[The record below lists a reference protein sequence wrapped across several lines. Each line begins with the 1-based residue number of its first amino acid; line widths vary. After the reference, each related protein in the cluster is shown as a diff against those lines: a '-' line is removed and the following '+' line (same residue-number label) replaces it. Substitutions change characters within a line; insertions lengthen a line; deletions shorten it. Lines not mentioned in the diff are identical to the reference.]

1 VYHGYSTALKT
12 KRQQN
17 RLKKNSIITKLKKKP
32 KTMKHILIF
41 TSTLLLFSCSTDT
54 IKDGINKAGDVAGQ
68 TAGEFIEGASKG
80 VQKAFDVKITLPEN
94 LKGQGLEF
102 GKTYITSDSLGTD
115 NVLMVYVI
123 FNQAYSGSLKAK
135 VFDEHKM
142 EMGRTSALV
151 QGKKDEA
158 KFVSFTFDKTT
169 NIDSKNILTV
179 E

>member
-1 VYHGYSTALKT
+1 M
-12 KRQQN
+12 
-17 RLKKNSIITKLKKKP
+17 KKIFFS
-32 KTMKHILIF
+32 IF
-41 TSTLLLFSCSTDT
+41 TLILLSCSTDT
-54 IKDGINKAGDVAGQ
+54 LKEGINKAGDVAGQ

-123 FNQAYSGSLKAK
+123 FNEAYSGSLKAK
-135 VFDEHKM
+135 VFDEHNM
-142 EMGRTSALV
+142 EMGRTSVLV
-151 QGKKDEA
+151 QGKKEEA
-158 KFVSFTFDKTT
+158 KFVQFTFNKTT